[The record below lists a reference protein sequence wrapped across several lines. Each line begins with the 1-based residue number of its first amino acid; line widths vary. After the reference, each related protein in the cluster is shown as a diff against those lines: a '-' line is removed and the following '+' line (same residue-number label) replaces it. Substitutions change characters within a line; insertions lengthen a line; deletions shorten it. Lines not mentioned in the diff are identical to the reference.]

1 MLHLHNEK
9 RKRSWRVHMCN
20 FGINCDYGPGSCKW
34 SHEWKELRPVSNVG
48 FRGSRN
54 RFINYYYGA
63 DLFRLEL
70 RELMRRSLA
79 DTALWKA
86 LGWQLYPFPRNT
98 EGVLPLRYYQQNYAY
113 AEVAPIKGRDE
124 VGGEAVWNASLAGGG
139 GNGEWKRE
147 KGNAS
152 RAEPAPKRGEQRK
165 PLPINTF
172 SLFRRSAF
180 MTSRGDI
187 ECVEVEQ
194 EDDIMF
200 GRRKPVKGPSSSTPM
215 LKEIDGKINEDNDED
230 DWLLGGKKCWCCPVF
245 GSMQLRTRHDT
256 ILGYSTKDANVY
268 EDALPVCVPF
278 FDEYYV
284 SCAKQGEA
292 RRLNKCG
299 EVGEGS
305 DHPSPFSGAATLAGS
320 AARLRH
326 VVDTIFRNYYD
337 LAHDEIASNDAKAV
351 AAAAADRD
359 RDAIRSKMV
368 PLERNFI
375 LPNKN
380 FLSQKRDLHF
390 WKWPIVQRLQIS
402 VYKRSGV
409 IDVRFLS
416 DQPQEDLTLVDAHC
430 HLEIIWRKLPFRACE
445 RMTDR
450 LLFSFHPESPYS
462 LPNAWQL
469 KTITSVC
476 DLNSLDYWEKY
487 IAELEEE
494 TKHRGRGGGN
504 TDSGWRT
511 ASCSTTSSAGG
522 NSYTLD
528 AHLYFSIGVHPKSFV
543 EYMMNER
550 GMQTRLHRLADKL
563 TEMGRLVAWG
573 EIGLDYDADMDVPA
587 CLVGPE
593 FEDDTLLEYLQRTG
607 ARHAPASI
615 RSQKEEIEAGQ
626 AAETGVVST
635 AGAAASAASSLVLV
649 EATGSDHDEHEP
661 QKDTPARA
669 APGTSIRA
677 LYNAPPAFRKKY
689 FTALNAMQALR
700 QKIFEGNLAWQ
711 LFRTECEP
719 LLFSEWP
726 PELLHLFPPNFFRRK
741 PAPWAKDI
749 SDLIRY
755 ALNVHQHLS
764 EERDVSACASL
775 RDGFAKRA
783 LCSGTLLADEQ
794 DVQAIYFTWL
804 MTNVFPTGH
813 RMWCDARRVIRRVR
827 AFERDSAE
835 KFLDVDRRGNTRL
848 HRAIANMPAAQL
860 LRGLPAARNSSVATQ
875 VEIVNRVSKFLG
887 EQVESLLQEISTIPD
902 PRVALDV
909 LKFCGE
915 NSQTPLELA
924 GDICGWDSGVADK
937 LLAAIALCESRVNAA
952 AEDGLCD
959 YEDDDLDSL
968 DGFSERELTEFTSSG
983 GSSMIPSIT
992 TSARTGAGH
1001 AGGQEESDCFDD
1013 GAVRNS
1019 CMIAQPELSAVAEE
1033 DHDHEDSNTLAAA
1046 STAAPSSKTVF
1057 SSHGFSGSSAYSPS
1071 FATYDST
1078 SGQNQSTQHTE
1089 RYEDRLPQR
1098 KRVAMRNL
1106 FREQLREAK
1115 RRNLPVVL
1123 HSRGADLDCIKILQE
1138 ELPKTHKAHMHCW
1151 SSGTKFLKKLMTD
1164 FPGMMIGVAGHVTTG
1179 GAKTWLVHP
1188 FLNDD
1193 AAYENLRD
1201 AIVENVPLDRL
1212 LVETDAPYMP
1222 PVMPEDGSLSYD
1234 LPAMSALPSMS
1245 CATVR
1250 SGRLGNLSTSLWGM
1264 IERVCLVYFT
1274 TWLDFAVGDLPVHCL
1289 LQDLSGHWTLHLTE
1303 AKSDAVEHG
1312 GKFCLHQAPNKNQ
1325 ENLDILKLSKAEWE
1339 AEFGGGGASVRQLQ
1353 VSLTEE
1359 QSLIAR
1365 QPQEH
1370 DAADGNAAHWHDLLV
1385 TDAQTG
1391 KVKGS
1396 WTPVYDEGMEIHLS
1410 EQQCGK
1416 KGDLINSDGTLPPGY
1431 ASLCGQTNVGWYKDM
1446 KSGKFGC
1453 WWGEKTEAG
1462 ERKLV
1467 SSFVM
1472 LRDKERKRDFQHHPL
1487 ASTAGAGVS
1496 LSASLGTASTK
1507 RNKADDIFSNVADA
1521 EHRFYEAATALLFG
1535 EQQQDVET
1543 AGGTGAV
1550 GGGRSTKI
1558 GGQQNELAA
1567 AEGGED
1573 QHQER
1578 SSTTSEAAGTSTT
1591 AVEQDLQ
1598 MADLR
1603 AAAAQKFGA
1612 AVQQHLDRV
1621 HESSSPHPSITTR
1634 SHTSSKTEACNLDR
1648 RTENLQLYRNMT
1660 QMAKNFDWREQFHN
1674 KWNTDVI
1681 EQGNCGSCYV
1691 IAATYALQ
1699 SRYNLRLLQAGMAG
1713 PAGKWPTGVE
1723 LSEVGGDEDDAG
1735 DADEDS
1741 AGAFSAMSSIYDD
1754 LLGGAKELLPAALA
1768 ETTEAGKETKSTD
1781 EIGEKRTSTEKN
1793 LVRREQSIEKAEDVQ
1808 LRNKSADPETEIS
1821 ILQHGQEEATSTRS
1835 AKAVTRAASGR
1846 AKKTKKFILPYE
1858 VPLYCSFYNQDCDG
1872 GYPELV
1878 ARHLS
1883 EFGTPEKR
1891 NVPSTSENDIDCA
1904 SLLGGGSSSSA
1915 ASSSSFLS
1923 SEEEHGTAEVSTA
1936 KASSRHRAGAKAN
1949 SNLAYAKDYGY
1960 VGGFY
1965 GKCSEARMMH
1975 EIYHHGPVPVAVDAG
1990 SGNFE
1995 QYVAEQVAGGHHLM
2009 APDQALVEV
2018 EYVADAELDE
2028 GVRTLV
2034 ENSTSTSAPGP
2045 GAGTT
2050 TKLSVVS
2057 TAASSVA
2064 GENRRRR
2071 TTLSL
2076 PAPSIS
2082 ETADEPLTPKAL
2094 LALVEGLSFSP
2105 PTADADSTEQ
2115 DPPSAAAASLS
2126 FEDQMRE
2133 RGRGSTVDAT
2143 VTQKSE
2149 HAVQAA
2155 LRTVRDAI
2163 HALEMA
2169 EQSGGTGTD
2178 EEGKN
2183 VLHITKVTE
2192 NSINAWEY
2200 VDHAVVAVGWG
2211 ETNTHPPRK
2220 YWIIRN
2226 SWGPKWGSEHSGY
2239 GYLPRGENDIGIWW
2253 DQVVSGGRG
2262 LDVLKKLGYHA
2273 LPRGEND

>member
-1 MLHLHNEK
+1 
-9 RKRSWRVHMCN
+9 
-20 FGINCDYGPGSCKW
+20 
-34 SHEWKELRPVSNVG
+34 
-48 FRGSRN
+48 
-54 RFINYYYGA
+54 
-63 DLFRLEL
+63 
-70 RELMRRSLA
+70 MR
-79 DTALWKA
+79 
-86 LGWQLYPFPRNT
+86 
-98 EGVLPLRYYQQNYAY
+98 
-113 AEVAPIKGRDE
+113 
-124 VGGEAVWNASLAGGG
+124 
-139 GNGEWKRE
+139 
-147 KGNAS
+147 
-152 RAEPAPKRGEQRK
+152 
-165 PLPINTF
+165 
-172 SLFRRSAF
+172 
-180 MTSRGDI
+180 
-187 ECVEVEQ
+187 C
-194 EDDIMF
+194 
-200 GRRKPVKGPSSSTPM
+200 
-215 LKEIDGKINEDNDED
+215 
-230 DWLLGGKKCWCCPVF
+230 
-245 GSMQLRTRHDT
+245 
-256 ILGYSTKDANVY
+256 
-268 EDALPVCVPF
+268 
-278 FDEYYV
+278 
-284 SCAKQGEA
+284 
-292 RRLNKCG
+292 
-299 EVGEGS
+299 
-305 DHPSPFSGAATLAGS
+305 
-320 AARLRH
+320 
-326 VVDTIFRNYYD
+326 
-337 LAHDEIASNDAKAV
+337 
-351 AAAAADRD
+351 
-359 RDAIRSKMV
+359 
-368 PLERNFI
+368 
-375 LPNKN
+375 
-380 FLSQKRDLHF
+380 
-390 WKWPIVQRLQIS
+390 
-402 VYKRSGV
+402 
-409 IDVRFLS
+409 
-416 DQPQEDLTLVDAHC
+416 
-430 HLEIIWRKLPFRACE
+430 
-445 RMTDR
+445 
-450 LLFSFHPESPYS
+450 
-462 LPNAWQL
+462 
-469 KTITSVC
+469 
-476 DLNSLDYWEKY
+476 
-487 IAELEEE
+487 
-494 TKHRGRGGGN
+494 
-504 TDSGWRT
+504 
-511 ASCSTTSSAGG
+511 
-522 NSYTLD
+522 
-528 AHLYFSIGVHPKSFV
+528 
-543 EYMMNER
+543 
-550 GMQTRLHRLADKL
+550 
-563 TEMGRLVAWG
+563 
-573 EIGLDYDADMDVPA
+573 
-587 CLVGPE
+587 
-593 FEDDTLLEYLQRTG
+593 
-607 ARHAPASI
+607 
-615 RSQKEEIEAGQ
+615 
-626 AAETGVVST
+626 
-635 AGAAASAASSLVLV
+635 
-649 EATGSDHDEHEP
+649 
-661 QKDTPARA
+661 
-669 APGTSIRA
+669 
-677 LYNAPPAFRKKY
+677 
-689 FTALNAMQALR
+689 
-700 QKIFEGNLAWQ
+700 
-711 LFRTECEP
+711 
-719 LLFSEWP
+719 
-726 PELLHLFPPNFFRRK
+726 
-741 PAPWAKDI
+741 
-749 SDLIRY
+749 
-755 ALNVHQHLS
+755 
-764 EERDVSACASL
+764 
-775 RDGFAKRA
+775 
-783 LCSGTLLADEQ
+783 
-794 DVQAIYFTWL
+794 
-804 MTNVFPTGH
+804 
-813 RMWCDARRVIRRVR
+813 
-827 AFERDSAE
+827 
-835 KFLDVDRRGNTRL
+835 
-848 HRAIANMPAAQL
+848 
-860 LRGLPAARNSSVATQ
+860 
-875 VEIVNRVSKFLG
+875 
-887 EQVESLLQEISTIPD
+887 
-902 PRVALDV
+902 
-909 LKFCGE
+909 
-915 NSQTPLELA
+915 
-924 GDICGWDSGVADK
+924 
-937 LLAAIALCESRVNAA
+937 
-952 AEDGLCD
+952 
-959 YEDDDLDSL
+959 
-968 DGFSERELTEFTSSG
+968 
-983 GSSMIPSIT
+983 
-992 TSARTGAGH
+992 
-1001 AGGQEESDCFDD
+1001 
-1013 GAVRNS
+1013 
-1019 CMIAQPELSAVAEE
+1019 
-1033 DHDHEDSNTLAAA
+1033 
-1046 STAAPSSKTVF
+1046 
-1057 SSHGFSGSSAYSPS
+1057 
-1071 FATYDST
+1071 
-1078 SGQNQSTQHTE
+1078 
-1089 RYEDRLPQR
+1089 
-1098 KRVAMRNL
+1098 
-1106 FREQLREAK
+1106 
-1115 RRNLPVVL
+1115 
-1123 HSRGADLDCIKILQE
+1123 
-1138 ELPKTHKAHMHCW
+1138 
-1151 SSGTKFLKKLMTD
+1151 
-1164 FPGMMIGVAGHVTTG
+1164 
-1179 GAKTWLVHP
+1179 
-1188 FLNDD
+1188 
-1193 AAYENLRD
+1193 
-1201 AIVENVPLDRL
+1201 
-1212 LVETDAPYMP
+1212 
-1222 PVMPEDGSLSYD
+1222 
-1234 LPAMSALPSMS
+1234 
-1245 CATVR
+1245 R

-1410 EQQCGK
+1410 EVDSGAYSSSAAAAFGEMSTSGGASSISSSTSTSLRLFAFSAYSCASAGGESSSAFEDGIEEYGAAISDVASHIGGTLESLLPGGSSSSSSTSFLEGSHVVLADERERGQDREHHDAAGRIGYEVDDQAVMLHDRDRPGALHVDSGPLVEDAGKTTGPSLASTTRASSSSSGSSSSLLQEHELQRGSRRGHDEKSRRAGHSSPAAAARRSRKPPKNALMALFEKSQQQCGK

-1472 LRDKERKRDFQHHPL
+1472 LRDKERKRDFQHHPSRRIFRTTMAGAGRSALPQLLAKHYLSSGKNSATTTSKGAVSASSASTSSTNSRL

-1699 SRYNLRLLQAGMAG
+1699 SRYNLRLLQA
-1713 PAGKWPTGVE
+1713 GVE

-2253 DQVVSGGRG
+2253 DQVVSG
-2262 LDVLKKLGYHA
+2262 
-2273 LPRGEND
+2273 